1 MLWAQPI
8 YNPMSTLLTD
18 YERLLAIVK
27 NPQNCDWHKPFIHNS
42 INAFHNKHKDLDQSN
57 VVDEMRQHLLSQIK

>member
-27 NPQNCDWHKPFIHNS
+27 NPQNCEWHKPYLTNS
-42 INAFHNKHKDLDQSN
+42 IEAFAKKHKTSEDES
-57 VVDEMRQHLLSQIK
+57 VIDEMRQHLLSQIK

>member
-27 NPQNCDWHKPFIHNS
+27 NPQNCEWHKPSITNS
-42 INAFHNKHKDLDQSN
+42 INAFHKKHKGSN
-57 VVDEMRQHLLSQIK
+57 EDSVVDEMRQHLLSQIK

>member
-8 YNPMSTLLTD
+8 YKPMSTLLTD

-27 NPQNCDWHKPFIHNS
+27 NPHNCEWHKPTITNS
-42 INAFHNKHKDLDQSN
+42 INAFYKKHKASEG
-57 VVDEMRQHLLSQIK
+57 VSVIDEMRQHLLSQIK